1 MNKTEMFNTIDRE
14 AYILKNKIMQAF
26 DRTFG
31 TNLSAKDADDLS
43 FVDILMAVN
52 NQSAEAVYALLKRI
66 AGHGVSFKQKDF
78 LYEHTNMLFL
88 NECGYDFEDL
98 MEKLAPE
105 LDKVEGLVRVDG
117 IPVDIKGNQGPFQ
130 IICHKGPFWILEYV
144 GIVPKDVPVVEAL
157 LVQNGQVM
165 VLRTEHQKKE
175 IPWEQIISLYPQGGI
190 PS

>member
-31 TNLSAKDADDLS
+31 TNLTEKDADNLS
-43 FVDILMAVN
+43 FVDILMAVA
-52 NQSAEAVYALLKRI
+52 NQPSEDVYTLLKRI

-88 NECGYDFEDL
+88 NDCGYDFEDL

-105 LDKVEGLVRVDG
+105 LDKVEGLVKMEG
-117 IPVDIKGNQGPFQ
+117 IPVDIEGNQGPFQ
-130 IICHKGPFWILEYV
+130 IVCHKGPFWILEYV
-144 GIVPKDVPVVEAL
+144 GIVPKDVPIVEVL

-175 IPWEQIISLYPQGGI
+175 IPWEQIINLYPKGGL